1 MIFKSSIRGF
11 TGELADHLGNEH
23 DNETASITGVGGEL
37 YRFDKHGL
45 PVADELRLMFAQMDM
60 DARGHGKDD
69 NHIYH
74 VSLSPEQP
82 LEPAQWSR
90 VWALYEAEF
99 GLEQSAFIEVTHEK
113 QGRLH
118 RHRAYYALDERGRG
132 LSISHSYPRNEKIAR
147 VIEHEFGH
155 DMTAG
160 RHNRSVMKRLQVEGK
175 PAVVAWMEQQK
186 ADQMSRPAAAKS
198 FDDHRQEQRTDW
210 PKKQAQEDVKE
221 VYSQADNG
229 KGFEAALIERGYF
242 LARGE
247 GRPWVVLDPRG
258 GIHSAPR
265 YAGVKKAEFEQKV
278 GDLKW
283 EHLPSIKQV
292 QAHIEQQDKKKA
304 KQTKKDGGEQGG
316 SGSASTSH
324 TYKDNSVSRMERA
337 QTFKTLNDALRQ
349 ERLAL
354 QKSYRAERLKLWKNV
369 GADYEAKKAT
379 LKTAYK
385 PLWKE
390 QFSRKHEELRILD
403 HDTRNL
409 GGRILMV
416 AKYRDQIGQED
427 MSLKE
432 RVNTYVQHIMSQ
444 KKWQDGVEDKYGK
457 QKQELFQQYKVEC
470 KELYKENR
478 AGWQPAIEQAQ
489 QGYRQESKT
498 LVEKQAAIRQSVET
512 ILADGKGKGPALP
525 QKPKQSAIDRVAAM
539 REKNKGKDGAERER

>member
-175 PAVVAWMEQQK
+175 PTVVAWMEQQK

-210 PKKQAQEDVKE
+210 PKKQAQADVRE

-229 KGFEAALIERGYF
+229 KGFEAALLERGYF

-247 GRPWVVLDPRG
+247 GRPWVVLDPKG

-278 GDLKW
+278 ADLKW

-292 QAHIEQQDKKKA
+292 QAHIREQDEKKA
-304 KQTKKDGGEQGG
+304 KQTKKDGGQGG
-316 SGSASTSH
+316 SDAASSSH

-337 QTFKTLNDALRQ
+337 QTFKTLNDSLRM

-354 QKSYRAERLKLWKNV
+354 RKGYQAERLKIWKNV
-369 GADYEAKKAT
+369 GADYEARKDS

-385 PLWKE
+385 PLWKDHFE
-390 QFSRKHEELRILD
+390 KKYEELRIFD
-403 HDTRNL
+403 QGTRNL
-409 GGRILMV
+409 GGRVLMAV
-416 AKYRDQIGQED
+416 KYRDQIGRED
-427 MSLKE
+427 MPLKE
-432 RVNTYVQHIMSQ
+432 RVSAYVQHIVSQ
-444 KKWQDGVEDKYGK
+444 KNWLDGVENKYSK
-457 QKQELFQQYKVEC
+457 QKQELFLQYKTEC
-470 KELYKENR
+470 KEMYKENR
-478 AGWQPAIEQAQ
+478 AAWQPAIERAQ
-489 QGYRQESKT
+489 KGYKEESKT
-498 LVEKQAAIRQSVET
+498 LVEKQAVIRQSVDNIVDENVRERK
-512 ILADGKGKGPALP
+512 IELP
-525 QKPKQSAIDRVAAM
+525 QKSRSSAIDRVAAL
-539 REKNKGKDGAERER
+539 RDKNKGKDGAERER